1 VNLRRHLRRALLAAW
16 LGAAAG
22 AWAQAL
28 PSFAELEAAG
38 ARVGEIRISPRNI
51 FDTADP
57 AEDRALFRL
66 ANALHVGT
74 RPEVIRRA
82 LLFASGEP
90 VSARVI
96 EETERLLR
104 ANRYLYDVQIRPL
117 AVRDGVVDIEVLT
130 RDTWSLEPGLSLGRA
145 GGANQGSLR
154 LREYHLLGTG
164 VSVGLTRRRTVD
176 RLATEYGL
184 EADRLFGT
192 WASVALAY
200 AERSDGRH
208 HLIELVRPFHE
219 LDARWAAGASWRE
232 DNHVDAIYSGGQV
245 QGRHRHR
252 ERRGEV
258 YAGWSAGLVDGWVRR
273 WSVGLALAEDAYAVE
288 PGLAAPP
295 QLPGN
300 QKLIVPFVRHELLE
314 DRYERQVNR
323 NLVGRPEF
331 FALGLGAR
339 VQLGRAW
346 PGAGST
352 RAAWLY
358 AGQVGRGFSPPGGR
372 TLTALARVDGELS
385 DGAPR
390 RQQAGAVLR
399 YYQPQGPHRLFYAAL
414 SADVL
419 LRPDPTVQLD
429 LGGDNGLRGYPLRYR
444 SGTRRALLSVEQRFY
459 TDLYLWQLFRIGG
472 AVFADAGRAW
482 GGASATGAGWLGNVG
497 AGARIVSVR
506 SAFGSVLHV
515 DLAMPVG
522 APPDAR
528 AWQFLVSTKTS
539 F

>member
-1 VNLRRHLRRALLAAW
+1 
-16 LGAAAG
+16 
-22 AWAQAL
+22 
-28 PSFAELEAAG
+28 
-38 ARVGEIRISPRNI
+38 
-51 FDTADP
+51 
-57 AEDRALFRL
+57 
-66 ANALHVGT
+66 
-74 RPEVIRRA
+74 
-82 LLFASGEP
+82 
-90 VSARVI
+90 
-96 EETERLLR
+96 
-104 ANRYLYDVQIRPL
+104 
-117 AVRDGVVDIEVLT
+117 
-130 RDTWSLEPGLSLGRA
+130 
-145 GGANQGSLR
+145 
-154 LREYHLLGTG
+154 
-164 VSVGLTRRRTVD
+164 
-176 RLATEYGL
+176 
-184 EADRLFGT
+184 
-192 WASVALAY
+192 VALAY

-482 GGASATGAGWLGNVG
+482 GGASATGAGWLGNAG